1 MDDWLTDRI
10 LTHVCHHAPT
20 QYRHGYWINFG
31 NSRRRKTQFQSLAS
45 CRIGSARE
53 KLLRQFQCQAWGVS
67 HRVSSVRRSFAA
79 ACRLS
84 QLLQLRC
91 KYLLHFCDSLRSAS
105 KCSICRSDRLP
116 VRQTTCKQTRRGII
130 KSKCIN
136 LNESLAVFVTNFLV
150 AGSASSLVCWL
161 LCSALPSSPSAHF
174 FIAATLTLL
183 FLHMCRLTWVPP
195 ACALMP
201 RYIRWRAANPDAP
214 DRAGAMIAAQGRSW
228 VRGDSKSDLSQTSCR
243 TGSTA
248 PCAESH
254 SPSLTP
260 AARRMHGWIHRCSA
274 YASTWTGCR
283 CCCHATVSRGFQQN
297 QKCLKNKRRFADFN
311 LFDFV
316 ACVD

>member
-130 KSKCIN
+130 KGKCIN
-136 LNESLAVFVTNFLV
+136 LNESLAVFFTNFLV

-161 LCSALPSSPSAHF
+161 LCSALPSSPSAAERAVPLHVQSR
-174 FIAATLTLL
+174 IHLL
-183 FLHMCRLTWVPP
+183 LRLQQDVCMGEYTDAVL
-195 ACALMP
+195 AQALE
-201 RYIRWRAANPDAP
+201 RAAVAVATQQS
-214 DRAGAMIAAQGRSW
+214 RE
-228 VRGDSKSDLSQTSCR
+228 DS
-243 TGSTA
+243 
-248 PCAESH
+248 
-254 SPSLTP
+254 
-260 AARRMHGWIHRCSA
+260 
-274 YASTWTGCR
+274 
-283 CCCHATVSRGFQQN
+283 SRI
-297 QKCLKNKRRFADFN
+297 KN
-311 LFDFV
+311 V
-316 ACVD
+316 